1 MTRRAIGVS
10 EEALF
15 RHQVVSEVGSRVLSG
30 MPVTEAIAEVLEL
43 RHQDLTGKERRLTER
58 TIYRWLKAFKEGGV
72 SGLEPAERSRI
83 TSSNALSEEM
93 LRFLKAQKLLDPEA
107 SIPEIIRHAEA
118 NGAVERGKVD
128 RTSVWRACKRLGLPI
143 DRPRRRT
150 ERDMRRFAYPHRMM
164 MVLADGKHFR
174 AGANRVKRV
183 ALTLLDDA
191 TRRGLGVV
199 VATTESTEVFLEA
212 LHQTIQQEGLT
223 ISLFLD
229 NGPGFISAITRR
241 VVAQLGI
248 QLILGTPAYPEGH
261 GKIERFNR
269 RFKDQVIRHL
279 DGNPAVD
286 PDPASLTLRLN
297 HWLTEI
303 YNRDPHYGLGGDS
316 PLQRW
321 DADERELILPPE
333 GWQQHFIITFGR
345 KVSNDN
351 VISYNGVAYEVPRGS
366 AGRSITVSRHLLDDN
381 ALTVIDQG
389 KSVKLHPV
397 DLVAN
402 AHARRARRP
411 SAADRFSSSPKPQQS
426 AASARFD
433 ADMEPMVE
441 SDGGYQKG
449 QDDE

>member
-1 MTRRAIGVS
+1 MTKRDTGVS

-15 RHQVVSEVGSRVLSG
+15 RHQVVSEVGSRVLAG
-30 MPVTEAIAEVLEL
+30 MPVTEAITDVLEL
-43 RHQDLTGKERRLTER
+43 HHQDLTGKGRRSSER

-72 SGLEPAERSRI
+72 SGLEPAQRSRI
-83 TSSNALSEEM
+83 ATSNALSEEM
-93 LRFLKAQKLLDPEA
+93 LRYLKAQKLLDPEA
-107 SIPEIIRHAEA
+107 SIPEIIHRAEA
-118 NGAVERGKVD
+118 NGLVERGEVD

-143 DRPRRRT
+143 KRPRRR
-150 ERDMRRFAYPHRMM
+150 EDRDMHRFAYPHRMM

-174 AGANRVKRV
+174 AGTSRAKRV

-191 TRRGLGVV
+191 TRRGLGVI
-199 VATTESTEVFLEA
+199 VATSESTEVFLEA
-212 LHQTIQQEGLT
+212 LHQTILQVGLM

-229 NGPGFISAITRR
+229 NGPGFSSTITRR

-269 RFKDQVIRHL
+269 RFKEQVLRHL

-303 YNRDPHYGLGGDS
+303 YNRDPHYGLGKDS

-321 DADERELILPPE
+321 DADERELVLPTE
-333 GWQQHFIITFGR
+333 GWQQHFVITFER

-351 VISYNGVAYEVPRGS
+351 VISCNGVGYEVPRGS
-366 AGRSITVSRHLLDDN
+366 AGRTITVSRHLLDDN

-389 KSVKLHPV
+389 KAVKLHPV
-397 DLVAN
+397 DLTAN
-402 AHARRARRP
+402 AHARRARRS
-411 SAADRFSSSPKPQQS
+411 SAADAFSAKPQQS
-426 AASARFD
+426 AAGARFD
-433 ADMEPMVE
+433 ADMEPMVD
-441 SDGGYQKG
+441 SDGGYKEG

>member
-1 MTRRAIGVS
+1 
-10 EEALF
+10 
-15 RHQVVSEVGSRVLSG
+15 
-30 MPVTEAIAEVLEL
+30 
-43 RHQDLTGKERRLTER
+43 
-58 TIYRWLKAFKEGGV
+58 LKA
-72 SGLEPAERSRI
+72 
-83 TSSNALSEEM
+83 
-93 LRFLKAQKLLDPEA
+93 
-107 SIPEIIRHAEA
+107 
-118 NGAVERGKVD
+118 NGIVERGEVD

-143 DRPRRRT
+143 NRPRRLK

-174 AGANRVKRV
+174 AGASRANRV

-199 VATTESTEVFLEA
+199 VATSESTEVFLEA
-212 LHQTIQQEGLT
+212 LHQTILQVGVMIT
-223 ISLFLD
+223 LFLD
-229 NGPGFISAITRR
+229 NGPGFISGITRR

-269 RFKDQVIRHL
+269 RFKEQVLRHL

-286 PDPASLTLRLN
+286 PDPASLTLRCN

-303 YNRDPHYGLGGDS
+303 YNRDPHYGLGKES

-321 DADERELILPPE
+321 DADERELVLPPE
-333 GWQQHFIITFGR
+333 GWQQHFVITFDR

-351 VISYNGVAYEVPRGS
+351 VISYNSVDYEVPRGS
-366 AGRSITVSRHLLDDN
+366 AGRTITVSRHLLDDN

-389 KSVKLHPV
+389 RVVTLHPV
-397 DLVAN
+397 DLTAN
-402 AHARRARRP
+402 AHARRARRS
-411 SAADRFSSSPKPQQS
+411 SAADAFSAKPQQS
-426 AASARFD
+426 AAAARFD
-433 ADMEPMVE
+433 ADMEPLVG
-441 SDGGYQKG
+441 SDGGYKEG